1 MAAELTGG
9 GDVFDPDTDASMAAA
24 IERHLNA
31 LLETPLP
38 REDTPEARDRRR
50 LFAAIARGVI
60 DHLSANPEALRV
72 VFTSVATTHGIAGFA
87 AHVQVQKADEA

>member
-1 MAAELTGG
+1 VATELTGG
-9 GDVFDPDTDASMAAA
+9 GDVFDPETDASMAAA
-24 IERHLNA
+24 IERHLNR

-60 DHLSANPEALRV
+60 DHLNANPEALRV
-72 VFTSVATTHGIAGFA
+72 VFTSTHGIAGFS